1 MQSCHDPSQTSSWCK
16 RQVHVFDEQYLR
28 CGNKGSLGLGGDF
41 QPGFWNL
48 YLPNLEEMIGSNFFM
63 STCSS
68 FFFFFCFLCVGYNP
82 QSLEYES
89 TNPGFHSQPL
99 VSCSLE
105 DHHSLVVRRWI
116 DELAGESHGW
126 GNGDGSN
133 MFAIWNP
140 CDMPQMIIGQHT
152 AKKTCFNL

>member
-41 QPGFWNL
+41 QPGF
-48 YLPNLEEMIGSNFFM
+48 IQFFDEHM
-63 STCSS
+63 
-68 FFFFFCFLCVGYNP
+68 FFLCVGYNP

-99 VSCSLE
+99 VSS
-105 DHHSLVVRRWI
+105 SRITIAW
-116 DELAGESHGW
+116 W
-126 GNGDGSN
+126 
-133 MFAIWNP
+133 
-140 CDMPQMIIGQHT
+140 
-152 AKKTCFNL
+152 